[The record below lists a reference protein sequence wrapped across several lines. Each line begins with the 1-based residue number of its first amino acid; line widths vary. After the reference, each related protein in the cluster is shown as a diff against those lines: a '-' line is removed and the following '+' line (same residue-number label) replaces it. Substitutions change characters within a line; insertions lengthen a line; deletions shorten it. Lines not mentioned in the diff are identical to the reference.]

1 MNKVQL
7 TTSTGAPVDSNQN
20 SLTAGPRGPILLSDV
35 TLIDKLAKFDRER
48 IPERVVHAVG
58 SGAYGYLEVTHDMTK
73 YTKAKFLN
81 SVGKRTPLFVR
92 FSTTLG
98 EKGFVD
104 TDRDP
109 RGFAI
114 KLYTE
119 EGIQDIVGNNTPFF
133 FIRDP
138 IRFPDIIHSRKRH
151 PQTNV
156 RDPNMSWDFISLTP
170 ESIQNIMF
178 LYSERGISD
187 GYRHMDG
194 FSAHALR
201 WVNAKN
207 ESFLVK
213 YHIKTDAGIKNLTPE
228 QVCEI
233 EKSNKDYHTLDLFN
247 HIAAGQSATW
257 TFYIQVMPEHEAANY
272 KYDVTD
278 ITKIWPHADYPLIPL
293 GKLVLNRNPK
303 NFFAEVEQVA
313 FSPGNNVPGIELS
326 NDRILQARVFSYPDT
341 QRHRLGPNFDQ
352 IPVNCPINNVANYQR
367 DGSMVVN
374 GNQGENVNYEP
385 NSLNGPIES
394 PEKKLKPS
402 PINGCVDR
410 NEFQSGDIDFE
421 QPRAFWVKVL
431 SEESKAHL
439 VDNMTKSMKKCRND
453 IKERMVRLC
462 GRVHADF
469 GMRLAKQLGMA
480 TPKL

>member
-1 MNKVQL
+1 MKKTM
-7 TTSTGAPVDSNQN
+7 TTSTGTPIDNNQN
-20 SLTAGPRGPILLSDV
+20 SLTAGSRGPLLLSDI
-35 TLIDKLAKFDRER
+35 TLLDKLAKFDRER

-58 SGAYGYLEVTHDMTK
+58 AGAYGYLEVTHDMAK
-73 YTKAKFLN
+73 FTKAKFLN
-81 SVGKRTPLFVR
+81 GVGKRTPLFVR

-119 EGIQDIVGNNTPFF
+119 EGIQDMVCNNTPFF

-138 IRFPDIIHSRKRH
+138 IKFPDIIHSRKRH
-151 PQTNV
+151 PQTNA

-194 FSAHALR
+194 FSAHAFR
-201 WVNAKN
+201 WVNEKN
-207 ESFLVK
+207 EAFFVK
-213 YHIKTDAGIKNLTPE
+213 YHIKTDVGIKNLTPE
-228 QVCEI
+228 QVGEI

-247 HIAAGQSATW
+247 FIASGKAATW
-257 TFYIQVMPEHEAANY
+257 TFYIQVMPEKEAETY
-272 KYDVTD
+272 RYDVTD
-278 ITKIWPHADYPLIPL
+278 ITKIWPHGDYPLIPL
-293 GKLVLNRNPK
+293 GKLVLNRNPQ
-303 NFFAEVEQVA
+303 NFFAEVEQAA

-341 QRHRLGPNFDQ
+341 QRHRLGSNFDQ

-367 DGSMVVN
+367 DGLMVVN
-374 GNQGENVNYEP
+374 GNQGNEVNYEP
-385 NSLNGPIES
+385 NSVNGPVEC
-394 PEKKLKPS
+394 PHKALKPTTVQGEVS
-402 PINGCVDR
+402 RKD
-410 NEFQSGDIDFE
+410 FQNGDIDFE

-431 SEESKAHL
+431 SEESKNHL
-439 VDNMTKSMKKCRND
+439 VDNMVKSMKCCRMD

-462 GRVHADF
+462 SRVHPDF
-469 GMRLAKQLGMA
+469 GMKLAKQLSMPC
-480 TPKL
+480 PKL